1 MPYVYRH
8 IRLDK
13 NEPFY
18 IGIGS
23 DENGKYLRA
32 KKKNSRSKYWH
43 SIVKNYG
50 YSIDIILDDLT
61 WEEACEKEKEFILLY
76 GRKDLETG
84 ILCNMTDGGD
94 GFVGGIFTDEHRKKL
109 SIASRNISDETRK
122 KLSESRRGRKLSE
135 EQKKKIGLSSLGRKH
150 PPRKEEYKKHIS
162 NVLKGRKKSPRTEQ
176 HNFNFSQATSKLV
189 IDMSTGIYYIGVKNA
204 ASAYNI
210 NYNTLMAMLNGNKKN
225 KTNLIYI

>member
-23 DENGKYLRA
+23 NSDGKYARSNDI
-32 KKKNSRSKYWH
+32 KKRNKIWNNIVSKTDYR
-43 SIVKNYG
+43 V
-50 YSIDIILDDLT
+50 DIIVDDLT
-61 WEEACEKEKEFILLY
+61 WEEACEKEKEFISLY

-84 ILCNMTDGGD
+84 ILCNMTEGGD

-122 KLSESRRGRKLSE
+122 KLSEAKRGRKLSE
-135 EQKKKIGLSSLGRKH
+135 EQKKKIGLAS
-150 PPRKEEYKKHIS
+150 
-162 NVLKGRKKSPRTEQ
+162 KGRKIIHTEDSRKKISKALIGRKKLPRTEE

-204 ASAYNI
+204 ANAYNI
-210 NYNTLMAMLNGNKKN
+210 NYNTLMAMLNGNFKN
-225 KTNLIYI
+225 KTNLQYI

>member
-1 MPYVYRH
+1 MAYVYRH

-23 DENGKYLRA
+23 NSNNKY
-32 KKKNSRSKYWH
+32 SRSKERRKRN
-43 SIVKNYG
+43 SIWNNIVSKADYRV
-50 YSIDIILDDLT
+50 DILFDDLT

-76 GRKDLETG
+76 GRKDIKTG
-84 ILCNMTDGGD
+84 ILCNMTEGGD
-94 GFVGGIFTDEHRKKL
+94 GFVGAILTDEHRRKL
-109 SIASRNISDETRK
+109 SIASKNISDETRK
-122 KLSESRRGRKLSE
+122 KISLANKGKKLSDE
-135 EQKKKIGLSSLGRKH
+135 HKRKIGLASKGRTFVH
-150 PPRKEEYKKHIS
+150 TEEHKKHIS
-162 NVLKGRKKSPRTEQ
+162 SVLKGRKKSPRTEE

-225 KTNLIYI
+225 KTNLQYI